1 MDDTSEVAE
10 RGGGPGECMHRLAG
24 GHIDGRSAY
33 LKPGVGQYAGRR
45 IGIALMEIGEQDV
58 LACADP
64 AGDCLADLAS
74 SDDNDDVAHV
84 RLLTGR
90 L

>member
-1 MDDTSEVAE
+1 MDDTRDVAD
-10 RGGGPGECMHRLAG
+10 RGGGLGECMHRLAG
-24 GHIDGRSAY
+24 GHIHGRSAY
-33 LKPGVGQYAGRR
+33 LKASVSQDLGRR
-45 IGIALMEIGEQDV
+45 IGIALMEVGEHDMF
-58 LACADP
+58 ACADP

-74 SDDNDDVAHV
+74 SDDNDDVTHG